1 MRERKLTISFGL
13 VNIPVKLHNATKE
26 QKVSF
31 NQITPCCEARI
42 NLVPKCKTCGNVV
55 NRAELKK
62 GYEVAKDQYVLL
74 TKEEV
79 QSVRLPSAKSIV
91 VEGFIP
97 YEELDP
103 LLFAETFYVEPDENG
118 VAYSLLAEALGL
130 LHKVAIGKVVSNGK
144 ENIVAIRRWRNLLL
158 LNILWYPSE
167 IRKPPEVQLCETSE
181 RERELTKTLIEAC
194 EGVDLKK
201 STDRY
206 IEALKEL
213 IRAKVEGREI
223 KPIAEVIPTQESG
236 IADALEASL
245 KQRLKVKAQA

>member
-13 VNIPVKLHNATKE
+13 VNIPIKLHNATKE

-31 NQITPCCEARI
+31 NQITPCCGALI
-42 NLVPKCKTCGNVV
+42 SLVPNCKNCGNVV

-62 GYEVAKDQYVLL
+62 GYEVAKGQYIVL

-79 QSVRLPSAKSIV
+79 QSVRLHSAKSIV

-103 LLFAETFYVEPDENG
+103 LLFAETFYMEPDEKG
-118 VAYSLLAEALGL
+118 EIAFSLLAEALGL

-158 LNILWYPSE
+158 LTILWYPSE
-167 IRKPPEVQLCETSE
+167 IRKPPEVQLLETPE

-194 EGVDLKK
+194 GEVDLKK

-206 IEALKEL
+206 IEALREL

-223 KPIAEVIPTQESG
+223 KPIAEVVPTQESG
-236 IADALEASL
+236 IAVALEASL
-245 KQRLKVKAQA
+245 KQLKVKA